1 MEILSFSRF
10 SEFESWVEDLRAEQ
24 KKIKGE
30 SRKHYSDLLF
40 RGHADSNWPLL
51 TTLERYSPKT
61 KSLDNYLYSADR
73 VKLQAELHAEK
84 KWDPIL
90 LKDGS
95 IIRDSE
101 HSYYAPLPSLEYLVY
116 LRHHGFPSP
125 LLDWTRS
132 PYIAALFAYSECAND
147 AEGNIAIFVYQEYL
161 GSAKSY
167 AGGGPFIQSIGPY
180 IDTHKRHS
188 IQQAQY
194 TLCLSFS
201 NEYGRN
207 HYFTHPHEEYNSPK
221 SHDRMYKIT
230 LPKKEKLSIL
240 AKLDQFN
247 LNLFSLYGSEE
258 SLMSTLAL
266 REFYLK

>member
-1 MEILSFSRF
+1 METLSFNRF
-10 SEFESWVEDLRAEQ
+10 SEFELWVENLRAEQ
-24 KKIKGE
+24 LKSKSE

-40 RGHADSNWPLL
+40 RGHADANWSLL
-51 TTLERYSPKT
+51 TTLERYSQKT
-61 KSLDNYLYSADR
+61 TSLDKYLHSADR
-73 VKLQAELHAEK
+73 VKLQAELHAGK
-84 KWDPIL
+84 KWDPI

-101 HSYYAPLPSLEYLVY
+101 HSYYAPLPSIEYLVY

-147 AEGNIAIFVYQEYL
+147 AEGHIAIFVYQEYL
-161 GSAKSY
+161 GCAKSY
-167 AGGGPFIQSIGPY
+167 SGGGPFIQSIGPY

-194 TLCLSFS
+194 TLCLTFS
-201 NEYGRN
+201 YEHGRN
-207 HYFTHPHEEYNSPK
+207 HYFTHPHEKYTSPQRY
-221 SHDRMYKIT
+221 DQMYKIT
-230 LPKKEKLSIL
+230 LPKSEKLEIL

-247 LNLFSLYGSEE
+247 LNLYSLYGSEE

-266 REFYLK
+266 REFHLK